1 MEKQVPRCSVSVR
14 KRRQKRVSEYFSSV
28 KAGRIVVHGDLQVS
42 DITIAKQTVHCLCLE
57 FEKLLSFCEW
67 RIPAWGLSELF
78 QAHPSSFQFKASWDI
93 LSNAL
98 SGRPQPSPDPAVVIL
113 KYNNCR
119 TGRRLRSSTQT
130 IWLNISGSLKLITW
144 RVSVVAVESGLQIY
158 VGLLRCSCRLFQR
171 LLWRLY
177 RLHWQPQDLRQQKFV
192 FFPIFQVIEKILL
205 LNYLNNS

>member
-1 MEKQVPRCSVSVR
+1 MAWQKSHEIRLEKQVPRCSVSVR
-14 KRRQKRVSEYFSSV
+14 KRRQKRVSGYFSSV
-28 KAGRIVVHGDLQVS
+28 KTGRIVVHGDLQVS
-42 DITIAKQTVHCLCLE
+42 DITNAKQTVHCFCLE

-78 QAHPSSFQFKASWDI
+78 QAHPSSYQFKASWDI

-119 TGRRLRSSTQT
+119 TGRRLRSSTQI
-130 IWLNISGSLKLITW
+130 IWQNVLGSLKLITW

-158 VGLLRCSCRLFQR
+158 SVYLDAPVG
-171 LLWRLY
+171 
-177 RLHWQPQDLRQQKFV
+177 
-192 FFPIFQVIEKILL
+192 FFNGYFGDFIGYIDSLKI
-205 LNYLNNS
+205 YGSKNSFSSPFSKS